1 MKKNTTDGKDLTI
14 PTSGTEIVKD
24 IMKKQGVSL
33 ASLAES
39 TDYNSS
45 QAVFQRLKGDDIKLS
60 TLLRFLDALNYRIVI
75 EPNVGSV
82 SNGKYLVEHAQP
94 KAGDSK

>member
-1 MKKNTTDGKDLTI
+1 MKNASNSKYPKISTN
-14 PTSGTEIVKD
+14 GTEIVKD

-33 ASLAES
+33 MSLAES
-39 TDYNSS
+39 VEYNSS
-45 QAVFQRLKGDDIKLS
+45 QAIFERLKGDDIKLS

-82 SNGKYLVEHAQP
+82 GNGKYLVEGTQE
-94 KAGDSK
+94 AGEQK